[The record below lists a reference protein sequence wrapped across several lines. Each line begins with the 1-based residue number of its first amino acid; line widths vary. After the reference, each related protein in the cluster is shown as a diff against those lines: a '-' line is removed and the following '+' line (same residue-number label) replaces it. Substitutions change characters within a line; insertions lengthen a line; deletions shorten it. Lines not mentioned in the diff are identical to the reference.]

1 MKIGLYVNL
10 KRDIDGQYS
19 KYFIDLMKKRG
30 IEYRIIDPSSEVFPD
45 EAYYSRDEVL
55 DFADFM
61 AVFGGDGT
69 VLGIAVDAAKKKI
82 PIFGINVGN
91 LGFLSE
97 IIPDRMEEAL
107 DKILAEEYFIE
118 NRELIKLT
126 YSDKEFFALN
136 EIILNRT
143 SFGRIIKIDVLIDGI
158 LADTMRADGLLV
170 STPTGSTAYSL
181 ASGGPILSPNIKA
194 FIVNSICPHS
204 LNTRPMVISSTSKV
218 TLRSTLTDDD
228 GGIIIVD
235 GKVVDELHSYEEF
248 NIERA
253 NADVRFLRIEETNF
267 YNRLLNKMNTWTK

>member
-10 KRDIDGQYS
+10 KRDIDGRYS
-19 KYFIDLMKKRG
+19 KYFIQLMKKRG
-30 IEYRIIDPSSEVFPD
+30 IEYRIIEANDEVFLD
-45 EAYYSRDEVL
+45 EKFYTRDEVL

-69 VLGIAVDAAKKKI
+69 VLGIAVDAARKNM

-107 DKILAEEYFIE
+107 DKILAQEYFIE

-143 SFGRIIKIDVLIDGI
+143 SFGRIIKIEVLIDGI
-158 LADTMRADGLLV
+158 LA
-170 STPTGSTAYSL
+170 GSTAYSL
-181 ASGGPILSPNIKA
+181 ASGGPILSPNVKA

-204 LNTRPMVISSTSKV
+204 LNTRPMVISSRSKV
-218 TLRSTLTDDD
+218 TLRSKLTDSD

-253 NADVRFLRIEETNF
+253 NANVRFLRIEETNF
-267 YNRLLNKMNTWTK
+267 YNRLLDKMNTWTN

>member
-10 KRDIDGQYS
+10 KRDIDGRYS
-19 KYFIDLMKKRG
+19 KYFIQLMKKRG
-30 IEYRIIDPSSEVFPD
+30 IEYRIIEANDEVFLD
-45 EAYYSRDEVL
+45 EKFYTRDEVL

-69 VLGIAVDAAKKKI
+69 VLGIAVDAARKNM

-107 DKILAEEYFIE
+107 DKILAQEYFIE

-143 SFGRIIKIDVLIDGI
+143 SFGRIIKIEVLIDGI

-181 ASGGPILSPNIKA
+181 ASGGPILSPNVRA

-204 LNTRPMVISSTSKV
+204 LNTRPMVISSRSKV
-218 TLRSTLTDDD
+218 TLRCKLTDSD

-253 NADVRFLRIEETNF
+253 NANVRFLRIEETNF
-267 YNRLLNKMNTWTK
+267 YNRLLDKMNTWTN

>member
-10 KRDIDGQYS
+10 KRDIDGRYS
-19 KYFIDLMKKRG
+19 KYFINLMKKRG
-30 IEYRIIDPSSEVFPD
+30 IEYRIIEPSHDVFPD
-45 EAYYSRDEVL
+45 EPHYSRDEVL

-107 DKILAEEYFIE
+107 DKILAEKYFIE

-158 LADTMRADGLLV
+158 LADTTRADGLLV

-218 TLRSTLTDDD
+218 TLRSKLTDDD

-253 NADVRFLRIEETNF
+253 NSDVRFLRIEETNF
-267 YNRLLNKMNTWTK
+267 YNRLLDKMNTWTK